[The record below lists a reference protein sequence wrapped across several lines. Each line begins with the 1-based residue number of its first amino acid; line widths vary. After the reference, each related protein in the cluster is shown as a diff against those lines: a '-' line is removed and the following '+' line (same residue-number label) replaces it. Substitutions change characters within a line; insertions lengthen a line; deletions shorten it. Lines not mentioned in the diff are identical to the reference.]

1 MISKH
6 FKSSVFISVLAGSCE
21 TFIRLKK
28 KERKKEEET
37 AIRRISPRWKNTKL
51 NRFMFLNLT
60 LVSGLS
66 DLTRHCYYN
75 VLIPLAKDYVLLLLH
90 NTA

>member
-28 KERKKEEET
+28 KNKKKNKKKKQRSEEFLPDERILNYIASCSKFN
-37 AIRRISPRWKNTKL
+37 RRYK
-51 NRFMFLNLT
+51 
-60 LVSGLS
+60 G
-66 DLTRHCYYN
+66 
-75 VLIPLAKDYVLLLLH
+75 LLL
-90 NTA
+90 

>member
-6 FKSSVFISVLAGSCE
+6 FKSSVFISVLAGSCQ

-28 KERKKEEET
+28 KNERKKEEET
-37 AIRRISPRWKNTKL
+37 VIRRISSRWENTEL

-60 LVSGLS
+60 IVSGLRFNRS
-66 DLTRHCYYN
+66 YK
-75 VLIPLAKDYVLLLLH
+75 ALLL
-90 NTA
+90 

>member
-21 TFIRLKK
+21 TLIRLKK
-28 KERKKEEET
+28 KKERKEEEET
-37 AIRRISPRWKNTKL
+37 AIRRISPRWKNTEL

-60 LVSGLS
+60 IVSGLWFI
-66 DLTRHCYYN
+66 RPYK
-75 VLIPLAKDYVLLLLH
+75 ALLL
-90 NTA
+90 